1 VEEVRRLLLSLAAV
15 FQEWFAWGAGNAGA
29 FDRPGRG
36 CSRGA
41 FDSFVWVGRG
51 CLLKKKQRAGLAHCQ
66 RRFFLSETINAK
78 YFSGGF
84 WHWGPLLV
92 LTKPGDG
99 RLAPDQLLVFYSLPK
114 TTRGWL

>member
-1 VEEVRRLLLSLAAV
+1 VRRLLLSLAAV

-29 FDRPGRG
+29 FGRPGRG

-51 CLLKKKQRAGLAHCQ
+51 CLLKKNSGRGWHIVSAV
-66 RRFFLSETINAK
+66 FFFRKLLMLSISVVV
-78 YFSGGF
+78 SGTG
-84 WHWGPLLV
+84 GPLLV

>member
-1 VEEVRRLLLSLAAV
+1 MLVLLTGPVGAAAAALSTALFGLGGAAY
-15 FQEWFAWGAGNAGA
+15 
-29 FDRPGRG
+29 
-36 CSRGA
+36 
-41 FDSFVWVGRG
+41 
-51 CLLKKKQRAGLAHCQ
+51 LKKKQRAGLAHCQ